1 MSYISPAL
9 NFIITAV
16 KKAGNGLT
24 RDFSEIEKLQSSVKA
39 TRDFALSAVNRVEKT
54 LRLELAKAKPNFAFA
69 EDGKPQPAGPHFI
82 VSGMDGILNFAH
94 GVPYFSISVAT
105 VENGVLTS
113 GIVYN
118 PATDELFFAEKG
130 NGAYKEGFRNH
141 ERLRVSSRKETTE
154 CIVATETS
162 YREKEEEYFALQNK
176 IFPAFSAV
184 RVMGASSLDLAYVA
198 SGKADAAVSLG
209 NSLSSMAAGLLLVK
223 EAGGYVYEANQ
234 KDIRSEDVAA
244 ILRSGNLIAANAN
257 IAGKVHE
264 IINK

>member
-39 TRDFALSAVNRVEKT
+39 ARDFAVSAVSRVEKT
-54 LRLELAKAKPNFAFA
+54 LRLELGKVKPNYAFA
-69 EDGKPQPAGPHFI
+69 VDGKPQPAGPHFI
-82 VSGMDGILNFAH
+82 VSALDGVLNLAH
-94 GVPYFSISVAT
+94 GIPHFSISVAT

-113 GIVYN
+113 CVIYN

-141 ERLRVSSRKETTE
+141 ERLRVSARKEVAE
-154 CIVATETS
+154 CIVATEPS
-162 YREKEEEYFALQNK
+162 YKEKPEEYFALCDK
-176 IFPAFSAV
+176 MFPAFAAI
-184 RVMGASSLDLAYVA
+184 RVMGASSLDLAFVA
-198 SGKADAAVSLG
+198 AGKLDAAVSLN

-223 EAGGYVYEANQ
+223 EAGGYVYELNQ

-257 IAGKVHE
+257 VAGKVYE
-264 IINK
+264 LINK